1 MITNTWRQA
10 LLIENFWAVDLNT
23 LLSLS
28 LIAIGLLAGK
38 KEEKED
44 LFWIILRIEAFV
56 WVDQYHYRYQGPF
69 SLNSFKAALLFEIN
83 SMDIYGEKMGLRVS
97 HLFSFT
103 KHYV

>member
-1 MITNTWRQA
+1 MIRNTWRQA

-69 SLNSFKAALLFEIN
+69 SLNSFKAVLLFEIQFN
-83 SMDIYGEKMGLRVS
+83 GYLWRKNGTTRVS
-97 HLFSFT
+97 SF
-103 KHYV
+103 

>member
-56 WVDQYHYRYQGPF
+56 WVDHQF
-69 SLNSFKAALLFEIN
+69 LNNQELFQ
-83 SMDIYGEKMGLRVS
+83 S
-97 HLFSFT
+97 
-103 KHYV
+103 

>member
-69 SLNSFKAALLFEIN
+69 SLNSFKAVLLFEIQFPG
-83 SMDIYGEKMGLRVS
+83 YLWR
-97 HLFSFT
+97 
-103 KHYV
+103 KHYQRHNGPEG